1 MKVSE
6 LLSKAEMTPVHRG
19 RNVKQVGCVDGYFLV
34 RFHTGALW
42 VYGPNVPDGEC
53 EKLLRVPYPDKLFT
67 INIKNKFKAY
77 KVQSAA

>member
-6 LLSKAEMTPVHRG
+6 LLSKAEMKPVAKG

-42 VYGPNVPDGEC
+42 C
-53 EKLLRVPYPDKLFT
+53 LRPERSRDQVRNRYCG
-67 INIKNKFKAY
+67 
-77 KVQSAA
+77 